1 MVRERSSLRSI
12 EIRNLGV
19 IESCALEFSNGLTVL
34 TGETGA
40 GKTMVLTAL
49 SLILGDRADT
59 GLIRNGSERALVNGV
74 FDLPEILIP
83 SIQNMEFEVEDG
95 ELILSRILSESGK
108 GKLLIGGL
116 NTPLSKGSELGE
128 MLVEIHGQSS
138 SSRLAKSSVQRE
150 MLDSFIN
157 KPELLNSYQDLYET
171 FKEKENE
178 IAQLES
184 AAENKEKE
192 IAKLNEYLVIQGKI
206 KVKPDE
212 LKDLEFEIEKIS
224 GSAQISE
231 GIANS
236 LIALGEENQSVTHS
250 IKTAIKH
257 IAQLTKY
264 DVNLE
269 KIANGLEAG
278 LDDIAIAQ
286 SELIIY
292 LNGLD
297 SDPAYFDSLQ
307 NRKAEL
313 NLLSK
318 RFNFSADKNENLNL
332 FIEESESAKRRIS
345 DLDGGDGRISDL
357 RKELDVIFEKLKKS
371 ATELSKARVAAGKLL
386 SEEIAVE
393 LEELA
398 MPNAQISFEIISADL
413 TNRRSYQSFGL
424 DEVNMN
430 FRSHP
435 SAKWSP
441 LAKSASGGEL
451 SRVMLALEV
460 VLSRLSSVGTFIFD
474 EVDAGVGGKAAMEV
488 GRKLAHIAKNSQ
500 VIVITH
506 LAQVAVWAE
515 KHFVVEKN
523 ENGEVSESSV
533 FEVKGAR
540 REVEI
545 ARLLSG
551 QEESNSAQEHASELL
566 TLASKSMIS

>member
-1 MVRERSSLRSI
+1 MRERSSLRSI

-19 IESCALEFSNGLTVL
+19 IESCALEFSKGLTVL

-59 GLIRNGSERALVNGV
+59 NLIRNGSERALVNGV
-74 FDLPEILIP
+74 FDLPEVLVP
-83 SIQNMEFEVEDG
+83 SIQDLDFEVEDG
-95 ELILSRILSESGK
+95 ELIFSRILSESGK

-128 MLVEIHGQSS
+128 RLVEIHGQSTS
-138 SSRLAKSSVQRE
+138 NRLAKNSVQRE
-150 MLDSFIN
+150 LLDSFMN
-157 KPELLNSYQDLYET
+157 QPGLLDSYQVLHQT
-171 FKEKENE
+171 FKDKESE

-184 AAENKEKE
+184 AAANKEKE
-192 IAKLNEYLVIQGKI
+192 IAKLNEYLVIQEKI

-212 LKDLEFEIEKIS
+212 LKELESEIEKIS

-231 GIANS
+231 GISNS
-236 LIALGEENQSVTHS
+236 LNVLGDENDSVVHS
-250 IKTAIKH
+250 IKTALKYLSN
-257 IAQLTKY
+257 LTKY

-286 SELIIY
+286 SELTAY

-313 NLLSK
+313 NALSK

-332 FIEESESAKRRIS
+332 FIQESESARRRIS
-345 DLDGGDGRISDL
+345 DLDGGDGRIADL
-357 RKELDVIFEKLKKS
+357 RRELDEIFGKLKKS
-371 ATELSKARVAAGKLL
+371 GTELSKARVTAGKLL
-386 SEEIAVE
+386 AQEIAVE
-393 LEELA
+393 LEDLA
-398 MPNAQISFEIISADL
+398 MPNAQISFEIVSADFQ
-413 TNRRSYQSFGL
+413 NRKSYQTFGL
-424 DEVNMN
+424 DEVHMN

-460 VLSRLSSVGTFIFD
+460 VLSRLSAVGTFIFD

-523 ENGEVSESSV
+523 ENGDVSESSV
-533 FEVKGAR
+533 FEVDGAR

-551 QEESNSAQEHASELL
+551 QADSNSAQEHAAELL